1 MKKNAEEHEDS
12 IINLSQDTV
21 DELQK
26 ARTMEEYL
34 EIASRFGIDWEE
46 LDDEWLEAIVNGD
59 ITDLIWKQ
67 QRRQRRAGRKKAN
80 EDRV

>member
-46 LDDEWLEAIVNGD
+46 LDDEWLEAIVNGN

>member
-1 MKKNAEEHEDS
+1 MKKNAEEHDDS

-34 EIASRFGIDWEE
+34 EIASRFVIDWEE

>member
-1 MKKNAEEHEDS
+1 MKKSAEEHEDS

-46 LDDEWLEAIVNGD
+46 LDDEWLEAIVKGD

>member
-1 MKKNAEEHEDS
+1 MKKSAEEHEDS

-67 QRRQRRAGRKKAN
+67 QRRQRRTGRKKAN

>member
-67 QRRQRRAGRKKAN
+67 QRRQRRTGRKKAN

>member
-12 IINLSQDTV
+12 FINLSQDTV

-67 QRRQRRAGRKKAN
+67 QRRQRRTGRKKAN

>member
-1 MKKNAEEHEDS
+1 MKKNAEEHDDS

>member
-1 MKKNAEEHEDS
+1 MKKSAEEHEDS

>member
-1 MKKNAEEHEDS
+1 MKKNAEEHDDS

-26 ARTMEEYL
+26 ARTMEENL
-34 EIASRFGIDWEE
+34 EIASRFVIDWEE

>member
-1 MKKNAEEHEDS
+1 MKKNAEKHEDS

>member
-1 MKKNAEEHEDS
+1 MKKSAEEHEDS
-12 IINLSQDTV
+12 IINLSQYTV

-67 QRRQRRAGRKKAN
+67 QRRQRRTGRKKAN

>member
-1 MKKNAEEHEDS
+1 MKKSAEEHEDS

-67 QRRQRRAGRKKAN
+67 QRRQRRTARKKAN
-80 EDRV
+80 DDRV